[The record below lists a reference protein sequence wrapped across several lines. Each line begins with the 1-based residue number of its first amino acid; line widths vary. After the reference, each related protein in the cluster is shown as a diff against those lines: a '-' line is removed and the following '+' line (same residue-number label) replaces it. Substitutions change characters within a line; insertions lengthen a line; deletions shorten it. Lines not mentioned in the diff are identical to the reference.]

1 MKNIIVPTDFS
12 EASKNAAKYAV
23 SLAKA
28 FDATVHLINVVIPPV
43 TIDDTILPT
52 VMKLQ
57 AEILDGNWKLMDKE
71 ISELSKENPRVTGFV
86 EEGGTMEVIS
96 KWFYEKNADLV
107 VMGMKGKGNS
117 NSIFGSTTTSLLQ
130 KFSFPIFIIPA
141 KAVFKHIG
149 QITFASD
156 FNTSIEMEKY
166 TMMFKIAEQFNSKIS
181 ILNVQQ
187 SEYSMK
193 REELIGKMQTNL
205 AFSKQERQFHTIIE
219 SNVEEGIN
227 KFILLHPTD
236 ILAMVAH
243 KQSFIQRMF
252 GKSFTKSMSYQTE
265 IPLLVL
271 QNK

>member
-28 FDATVHLINVVIPPV
+28 FDATVHLINAVIPPV

-57 AEILDGNWKLMDKE
+57 AEILDGNWKSMDKE

-96 KWFYEKNADLV
+96 KWFNEKNADLV

-117 NSIFGSTTTSLLQ
+117 NSIFGSTTTALLQ
-130 KFSFPIFIIPA
+130 KFSFPIFIIPS
-141 KAVFKHIG
+141 KAAFKHIA

-156 FNTSIEMEKY
+156 FNTSVEIEKY
-166 TMMFKIAEQFNSKIS
+166 TMMFEIAAQFNSKIS
-181 ILNVQQ
+181 ILNVQH
-187 SEYSMK
+187 SEYSMNQ
-193 REELIGKMQTNL
+193 EEVIGKMQTNL

-227 KFILLHPTD
+227 KFILLHATD